1 MSNFFNAIGVADMEK
16 VHSAVIGWM
25 LSDKCQAF
33 DIKAKS
39 TLLCNLFQ
47 ENVRVFKTIIVQV
60 EVYNIDI
67 LIETEDNLGNKE
79 CWVIENKI
87 KSNQHSNQLDKY
99 VNIIEGTAS
108 STGKNPQPITI
119 KYVNCPTHY
128 CFLTLIP
135 ESPRGVHSR
144 KWENLQYKDFL
155 NHLGNVLISKKNNVD
170 SDILTEYASCLS
182 EMTSALDD
190 FLNQPKAYPYVFT
203 DGSKK
208 KTQKNMVAIGKSNGK
223 YASYIAECGLETI
236 FQKCLLSQL
245 FNNLPIHA
253 KNKDWGENLVIEEWH
268 GTAMFGTGLN
278 IWQNIQGTL
287 KMQIEFQGGSF
298 KVVLISNDIKNY
310 KGNNRGDYN
319 KIFNSFNGQW
329 VHCFVNN
336 KGNWTPNTKSN
347 KPRISLTKTISKN
360 WYYDKNTFEAEFGNA
375 IQKAKVIIKDWCNQT
390 GNTIP

>member
-99 VNIIEGTAS
+99 VNIIEGTAL
-108 STGKNPQPITI
+108 STQLITT
-119 KYVNCPTHY
+119 KYVNYPAHY

-135 ESPRGVHSR
+135 ESPRGVHYL
-144 KWENLQYKDFL
+144 KWKNLQYKGFL
-155 NHLGNVLISKKNNVD
+155 NHLRNALNSKKNHVD
-170 SDILTEYASCLS
+170 AHILAEYAQCLF
-182 EMTSALDD
+182 EMTSALND
-190 FLNQPKAYPYVFT
+190 FLEHPKAYPFVFT

-208 KTQKNMVAIGKSNGK
+208 KTQKDMVAIEEKSTGQ

-245 FNNLPIHA
+245 FNNLPIV
-253 KNKDWGENLVIEEWH
+253 KNIKDWGDNLVIEEWH

-278 IWQNIQGTL
+278 NWQKIQNSL

-310 KGNNRGDYN
+310 KGNNQGDYN

-329 VHCFVNN
+329 VCCFVNN
-336 KGNWTPNTKSN
+336 KGKWTPNTKSN
-347 KPRISLTKTISKN
+347 KPRISLTKTIPKN
-360 WYYDKNTFEAEFGNA
+360 WYFDKSTFDAGFGDA
-375 IQKAKVIIKDWCNQT
+375 IQKAKDIIKDWCTKT